1 MIIRGKEIADQ
12 KLLLLAEQVKNL
24 KTKNIKP
31 FLAII
36 IVGADPASQI
46 YVRNK
51 AMDAEKIGIKTQIF
65 ELPSGVSEVELLRL
79 IESIN
84 KNNLIHG
91 VIIQL
96 PLPAHLSKRKILNTV
111 SPNKDVDGF
120 HSLNVGFLYT
130 GEDTGFVSCTPMGCL
145 QIIKSQITD
154 LSGMHAVIVG
164 RSEIV
169 GRPMASL
176 LLREN
181 CTVTIC
187 HSATRN
193 LKEITKLGDIVVTA
207 IGKPNFFDLSYFKPE
222 AFLVDVGINRV
233 EQDGVARLVGDINA
247 NVTEYV
253 KYITPVPGGVGPMT
267 RACLL
272 ENTIRA
278 ALLPSLRE
286 DL

>member
-1 MIIRGKEIADQ
+1 MIVKGKDIADQ
-12 KLLLLAEQVKNL
+12 KLLLLSEKVKLL
-24 KTKNIKP
+24 KEKNIEP

-36 IVGADPASQI
+36 IVGFDAASQI

-51 AMDAEKIGIKTQIF
+51 SVDAQKIGIKTQIF
-65 ELPSGVSEVELLRL
+65 ELPADVSEQKFLHL

-84 KNNLIHG
+84 NNNLIHG
-91 VIIQL
+91 LIIQL
-96 PLPAHLSKRKILNTV
+96 PLPNHLNKRTILNAV
-111 SPNKDVDGF
+111 SPKKDVDGF

-130 GEDTGFVSCTPMGCL
+130 GEDLGFISCTPLGCL
-145 QIIKSQITD
+145 QIIKSQLND
-154 LSGMHAVIVG
+154 LAGLHAVIVG

-187 HSATRN
+187 HSKTVN

-207 IGKPNFFDLSYFKPE
+207 IGKPNFFDKSYFKSS
-222 AFLVDVGINRV
+222 AFLVDVGINRIEKEGIV
-233 EQDGVARLVGDINA
+233 RLVGDINF
-247 NVTEYV
+247 NDVSEYV
-253 KYITPVPGGVGPMT
+253 QYITPVPGGVGPMT

-272 ENTIRA
+272 ENTIKA
-278 ALLPSLRE
+278 VQ
-286 DL
+286 